1 MIEFSITEIA
11 LFIWGTVA
19 TGYALRYKSERRMI
33 ATMMRHVIEDVDAYT
48 HMRDSWLTAKKKGEN
63 FVKN

>member
-19 TGYALRYKSERRMI
+19 TGYALRYKSERRMTI
-33 ATMMRHVIEDVDAYT
+33 LLLQRTLEDPARYS
-48 HMRDSWLTAKKKGEN
+48 HMRDSWLAEFSKRKEKTL
-63 FVKN
+63 